1 LEVKEKSEQYHRNK
15 REIRAK
21 IRKSKPKKGEGEEE
35 ERTKERQG
43 CRRTEFPGGGG

>member
-1 LEVKEKSEQYHRNK
+1 MKIKEKSEQYHRNK

-21 IRKSKPKKGEGEEE
+21 IRKSKPKKGGWEK

-43 CRRTEFPGGGG
+43 CGRTDFPGGGE